1 LTQVTLT
8 SPRPA
13 AFALLSTSLS
23 RSITINGKKLTPYC
37 WATLTSEIS
46 AAAGVAVAVTSAAA
60 KTVISARIFPPL
72 MSAPSSR

>member
-1 LTQVTLT
+1 
-8 SPRPA
+8 
-13 AFALLSTSLS
+13 LS

-60 KTVISARIFPPL
+60 KNRY
-72 MSAPSSR
+72 